1 MNKKMSNT
9 VDIDTISD
17 GLDRTAI
24 SDDDDK
30 LCTSCEPKIE
40 YCKDSNDSNSKQID
54 SKQIDDNISNVSD
67 KKMLQDPP
75 TKDLNKMPTTLE
87 KRLDDL
93 LSTAQ
98 EETAH
103 IDLFAPI
110 TDRKECPICMIP
122 VPVND
127 SEITFMSCCGKSICN
142 GCIYKHMMNNR
153 MNKIPAHE
161 QKCAFCCQ
169 PTNRRTAKDG
179 NKSLKKLMKNNVPEA
194 FIQRGKQYK
203 TGIDMFQSDTKSME
217 MYIRAAELG
226 HTKAFDVIA
235 SYYEEGIAVGEDV
248 SKAQEFWV
256 VAAKKGSIAARMW
269 LLGCGTDEEMI
280 KHLELAANTG
290 HQESMDA
297 VMKLYRHNIVSK
309 DYLTQVLR
317 TFQASSNELKSKDRD
332 DARAYVAAN
341 GHEGWMG

>member
-9 VDIDTISD
+9 VPDIDTISD

-24 SDDDDK
+24 SDNDDK
-30 LCTSCEPKIE
+30 L
-40 YCKDSNDSNSKQID
+40 
-54 SKQIDDNISNVSD
+54 
-67 KKMLQDPP
+67 L
-75 TKDLNKMPTTLE
+75 
-87 KRLDDL
+87 KRLDNL
-93 LSTAQ
+93 LTTAQ
-98 EETAH
+98 EETAD

-110 TDRKECPICMIP
+110 PDRKECPICMIP

-153 MNKIPAHE
+153 INKIPADE

-203 TGIDMFQSDTKSME
+203 TGIDAFQSDTKSME

-226 HTKAFDVIA
+226 HIKAFDVIA

-256 VAAKKGSIAARMW
+256 VAAKKGSIAEDVASWMRDGRTNDQAFGISRKYRTSRIN
-269 LLGCGTDEEMI
+269 GCCDE
-280 KHLELAANTG
+280 T
-290 HQESMDA
+290 
-297 VMKLYRHNIVSK
+297 V
-309 DYLTQVLR
+309 
-317 TFQASSNELKSKDRD
+317 
-332 DARAYVAAN
+332 
-341 GHEGWMG
+341 